1 MEPIVTNKDMLKQ
14 QLLALQAN
22 CVSIVQIVES
32 TLSLLDNIEKSASD
46 MEPEV
51 CLHPKDTLQDA
62 RTMGYPTRWRCSQ
75 CNEYLEIANDQ
86 APQRT
91 KQEIN

>member
-1 MEPIVTNKDMLKQ
+1 VIDRDMLKQ

-22 CVSIVQIVES
+22 CASIVQIVES
-32 TLSLLDNIEKSASD
+32 TLSILDNIEKSPSD
-46 MEPEV
+46 IKPEM
-51 CLHPKDTLQDA
+51 CLHPKDMLQDA
-62 RTMGYPTRWRCSQ
+62 RTMGYPTRWRCPQ

-86 APQRT
+86 IPQRG